1 VFAGFFFGLMTLIAA
16 TKLKLWPRSFFRV
29 WSVRL
34 IRGGYAGRIGK
45 LTGKFREK
53 PKEQCT
59 NTKSNGHHGCGQQ
72 STQGKG
78 GGAKAV
84 DELNIAL
91 HTLQTMPTGPPNT
104 ETLSAEELF
113 MKHERPSAAQ
123 EAAVEDKQEKR
134 SRNAKSLWQKAIGA
148 AQKGSSHEHSHR
160 SVSKPLDAKAL
171 FKQPERQSAEQE
183 VATDENEERS
193 RRVKNRWQNAI
204 GAVQKIVSAG
214 SSHEYSQRSALEQME
229 KRKVAQELQ
238 KKKLRYQYAEE
249 NASKV
254 AHELQ
259 ETKLRYR
266 YAGLKKANPTQYRY
280 YVALAEQL
288 EKEAK
293 EKQKLWKETK
303 RILDRE
309 FEVKVAFLKGGPD
322 TGTKEPLYFV
332 SGFDLRLDTFDV
344 QRAYEIRITK
354 LKIFVQV

>member
-1 VFAGFFFGLMTLIAA
+1 
-16 TKLKLWPRSFFRV
+16 
-29 WSVRL
+29 
-34 IRGGYAGRIGK
+34 
-45 LTGKFREK
+45 
-53 PKEQCT
+53 
-59 NTKSNGHHGCGQQ
+59 
-72 STQGKG
+72 
-78 GGAKAV
+78 
-84 DELNIAL
+84 
-91 HTLQTMPTGPPNT
+91 MPTGPPTT

-123 EAAVEDKQEKR
+123 EAAVKDKQEER
-134 SRNAKSLWQKAIGA
+134 SRSAKSRWQKAIGA
-148 AQKGSSHEHSHR
+148 AQKGSSNEHSQR

-171 FKQPERQSAEQE
+171 FKQPERQSVEQE
-183 VATDENEERS
+183 VAKDENEERS
-193 RRVKNRWQNAI
+193 RRVKNRWQKAI
-204 GAVQKIVSAG
+204 GTVQKIGSAG

-238 KKKLRYQYAEE
+238 EKKLRYQYAKE

-254 AHELQ
+254 AHEVQ
-259 ETKLRYR
+259 ETELRYR
-266 YAGLKKANPTQYRY
+266 YVGLKKANTTQYRY

-309 FEVKVAFLKGGPD
+309 YEVKVAFLKGGPD
-322 TGTKEPLYFV
+322 MGTNEPLEFV

-344 QRAYEIRITK
+344 QRAYEIRVTK